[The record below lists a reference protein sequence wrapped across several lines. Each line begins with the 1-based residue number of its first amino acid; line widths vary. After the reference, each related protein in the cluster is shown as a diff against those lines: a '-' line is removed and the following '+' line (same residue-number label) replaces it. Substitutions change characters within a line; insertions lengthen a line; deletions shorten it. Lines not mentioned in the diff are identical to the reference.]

1 MGIQVVH
8 LHDKMPVDTL
18 LQGFKQIQVNIGI
31 KNEIYIIEVD
41 RKITFIPNF
50 IICFELFSD
59 QNRVD
64 SNSIA
69 CKWTT
74 WIAYKCFSHKFMNCT
89 VHCRAC
95 SFFSVVEIC
104 LFLHCIGC
112 PFYLNLNYW
121 IDFRESIL
129 CVCVFFCCLNFKF
142 LFYVFAF
149 IQAHICDIVFNVRC
163 ARMNERSNT
172 TNLFENNFEYERNYT
187 IKWFFD
193 CSIITSLFAWTFV
206 GFQKKSGRS
215 KHTKW
220 LIWMHQMNSNYRIR

>member
-69 CKWTT
+69 CK
-74 WIAYKCFSHKFMNCT
+74 
-89 VHCRAC
+89 
-95 SFFSVVEIC
+95 
-104 LFLHCIGC
+104 
-112 PFYLNLNYW
+112 
-121 IDFRESIL
+121 
-129 CVCVFFCCLNFKF
+129 
-142 LFYVFAF
+142 
-149 IQAHICDIVFNVRC
+149 
-163 ARMNERSNT
+163 
-172 TNLFENNFEYERNYT
+172 
-187 IKWFFD
+187 
-193 CSIITSLFAWTFV
+193 
-206 GFQKKSGRS
+206 
-215 KHTKW
+215 
-220 LIWMHQMNSNYRIR
+220 